1 MVNRAILVGN
11 SQYKSLK
18 VLPCCANDLVA
29 MKELLESTGKYSE
42 IGIVENSDADELK
55 SRIRAAVDTDQQTEE
70 LFFYFTGHGCQRDEE
85 FYYCA
90 TNFDS
95 ERPNETGLSSDE
107 LHILLR
113 QADSN
118 LVVKVIDACNSGVS
132 LIKADDEHQLQPPK
146 KYGFNNLIQISSC
159 LQSQNALAGES
170 LSVFTE
176 AFRAAAL
183 RKNEGIVYYTDII
196 NTLRDESLQNHDQT
210 PFFISQGTGREQFV
224 DDAKSLDSLRAK
236 LAKEDKLPS
245 QLEEEDQQVPAAPR
259 SVQTLL
265 EEAEENMA
273 TPEKIEFFVN
283 TFFDDLIEEVS
294 KDEFSEF
301 FDLEVSEHPD
311 FDEPTSEA
319 HIIRVLARESRSDEF
334 VTARIRREKAQNP
347 LQASTA
353 AIWGILGGDQS
364 YRETY
369 ELHLNCEMQ
378 RAQLKIT
385 LTPKYHS
392 LKRIVVVVTCA
403 PSLENC
409 YIFEIGTE
417 HSLISFGKFNAE
429 GVEVVRRWYKLPWT
443 KNTSGVVRRVTSK
456 ISEIVREHLER
467 TEQRLTGN

>member
-42 IGIVENSDADELK
+42 IEIIEDSDADELK
-55 SRIRAAVDTDQQTEE
+55 SRIRAAVNKEQQIEE

-118 LVVKVIDACNSGVS
+118 LVVKVIDACNSGIS
-132 LIKADDEHQLQPPK
+132 LIKANGEHQSQPQK

-159 LQSQNALAGES
+159 LQSQYALIGES

-183 RKNEGIVYYTDII
+183 RKREGIVYYTDIT

-224 DDAKSLDSLRAK
+224 DDAKCLDSLRAK
-236 LAKEDKLPS
+236 LA
-245 QLEEEDQQVPAAPR
+245 EEEELPLQPGDVDQQTPAAPL
-259 SVQTLL
+259 STQALL
-265 EEAEENMA
+265 EEAEKNLA
-273 TPEKIEFFVN
+273 TPDKIEFFVK
-283 TFFDDLIEEVS
+283 TFFDDLIEGVS

-301 FDLEVSEHPD
+301 FDLEITEHPD

-319 HIIRVLARESRSDEF
+319 HIIRVLARESRPDEF
-334 VTARIRREKAQNP
+334 VTAKIRREKAQNP

-353 AIWGILGGDQS
+353 AIWGIFGGDQS

-369 ELHLNCEMQ
+369 ELNLNYEMQ

-392 LKRIVVVVTCA
+392 LKRIAVVVTCA

-417 HSLISFGKFNAE
+417 HSLTSFGRFNAE
-429 GVEVVRRWYKLPWT
+429 GVEVVRRWYKLPWAT
-443 KNTSGVVRRVTSK
+443 NTSGVVRRVTSK
-456 ISEIVREHLER
+456 INEIVREHLER
-467 TEQRLTGN
+467 TERRLTGN